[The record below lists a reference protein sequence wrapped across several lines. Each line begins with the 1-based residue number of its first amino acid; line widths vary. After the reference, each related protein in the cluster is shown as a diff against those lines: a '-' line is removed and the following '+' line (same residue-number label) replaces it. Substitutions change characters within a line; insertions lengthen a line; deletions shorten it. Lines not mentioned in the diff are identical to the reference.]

1 MANALFGHYSIS
13 GGRCHRE
20 NLKAEGRCAMAKN
33 RAYGR
38 VKDMKTLIELYDE
51 RPIENVLGTEVFH
64 PEETVL
70 LCPPDVASNGALK
83 KAMEVYFRHRECPVK
98 LTFVPVSMLDA
109 VKIGK
114 QLSRILETREDC
126 AIDISGGTDAALFA
140 AGTVSGET
148 PVYTYSRKK
157 NAFFEIMN
165 APFARGLPCTVRL
178 DAESCFLM
186 AGGTLLQGRGDNRAL
201 KAMLPE
207 IDRLFSVYA
216 RYRRVW
222 NRQISYIQR
231 ISSSEPGVLGA
242 GGALTVKADNRAV
255 TADGGLF
262 RALAEAGLIRDFDMT
277 DDALSF
283 SFPSET
289 VRFWLRDVGS
299 VLELQV
305 YRACLAADCF
315 DDVVLSA
322 VVNWEGG
329 RDQRSGVTN
338 EIDVMAVRGIQPV
351 FISCKT
357 CEIRTEALNEL
368 AILRDRFGG
377 KGSRAII
384 VTSAAATRSR
394 TPMRRRAAE
403 LEIEVIEWG
412 DLQLDR
418 LVQRLGMR
426 K

>member
-1 MANALFGHYSIS
+1 
-13 GGRCHRE
+13 
-20 NLKAEGRCAMAKN
+20 
-33 RAYGR
+33 
-38 VKDMKTLIELYDE
+38 MKTLIELYDE

-64 PEETVL
+64 PAETVL
-70 LCPPDVASNGALK
+70 ICPPEVAANGALK
-83 KAMEVYFRHRECPVK
+83 KSMEQYFKHRKCPVK

-109 VKIGK
+109 VKVERQIEK
-114 QLSRILETREDC
+114 VLSTHEDC

-140 AGTVSGET
+140 AGAVSGDV

-157 NAFFEIMN
+157 NAFFEILN
-165 APFARGLPCTVRL
+165 APFARDLKCDVRL

-186 AGGTLLQGRGDNRAL
+186 AGGTLLPGRENNERL
-201 KAMLPE
+201 RKMLSD
-207 IDRLFSVYA
+207 IDRLFAVYA
-216 RYRRVW
+216 KFRRVW
-222 NRQISYIQR
+222 NRQVSYIQK
-231 ISSSEPGVLGA
+231 ISSSEA
-242 GGALTVKADNRAV
+242 GKLEAEGPLTAKADNRTV
-255 TADGGLF
+255 TADEPLL
-262 RALAEAGLIRDFDMT
+262 RALSKAGLILDLRLT
-277 DDALSF
+277 DVVVSF
-283 SFPSET
+283 RFPSET
-289 VRFWLRDVGS
+289 VRFWLRDMGS

-305 YRACLAADCF
+305 YRACLAAGCF

-329 RDQRSGVTN
+329 KDQRSGVTN

-357 CEIRTEALNEL
+357 CEIKTGALNEL

-384 VTSAAATRSR
+384 VTSAAATKSR
-394 TPMRRRAAE
+394 TLMRRRAAE

-412 DLQLDR
+412 DLQLER
-418 LVQRLGMR
+418 LVQRLNLW